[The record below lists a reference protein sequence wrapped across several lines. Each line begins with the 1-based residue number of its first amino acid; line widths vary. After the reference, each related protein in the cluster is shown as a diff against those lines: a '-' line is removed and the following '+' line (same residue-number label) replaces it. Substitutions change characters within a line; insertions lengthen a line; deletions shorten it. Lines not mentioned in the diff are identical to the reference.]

1 MHRLALLPFVLAAST
16 MACSLLEAD
25 EPDPAPSSDSDSGQS
40 AESDSSSPA
49 EQPADDPSTGQSSAG
64 GPEFL
69 DLDDP
74 LTYTEPQELL
84 NSYRIALS
92 FTFEGTGADGTPLQG
107 AVTADG
113 ERVLEPLAMSM
124 TFDGLD
130 TANLSGELPFSFS
143 LIDNTYHFS
152 APLFGCASI
161 PAGEFEDPF
170 STLIDMGGFL
180 SGSATRMRP
189 DDVINGIPVYGFS
202 LDASNLA
209 PDELEIAQFD
219 SGTAYIA
226 QDGGYLVRLEMTGR
240 GTSEMLSGSPET
252 EGEISYEL
260 NYFDFN
266 QAFDIAPP
274 EDCDQATAEFDYPV
288 TPDAYQLSTAL
299 GITSYKSDLPF
310 EEVIQFY
317 RDEMAADGW
326 TLSEEFVT
334 GPIAVLSFSSDTGSV
349 QITLTHDEGS
359 GTVDVGIFALG

>member
-1 MHRLALLPFVLAAST
+1 MVSRWMLLT
-16 MACSLLEAD
+16 
-25 EPDPAPSSDSDSGQS
+25 
-40 AESDSSSPA
+40 
-49 EQPADDPSTGQSSAG
+49 
-64 GPEFL
+64 
-69 DLDDP
+69 
-74 LTYTEPQELL
+74 
-84 NSYRIALS
+84 
-92 FTFEGTGADGTPLQG
+92 
-107 AVTADG
+107 
-113 ERVLEPLAMSM
+113 
-124 TFDGLD
+124 
-130 TANLSGELPFSFS
+130 
-143 LIDNTYHFS
+143 
-152 APLFGCASI
+152 
-161 PAGEFEDPF
+161 
-170 STLIDMGGFL
+170 
-180 SGSATRMRP
+180 
-189 DDVINGIPVYGFS
+189 
-202 LDASNLA
+202 LA

-266 QAFDIAPP
+266 QAFDITPP
-274 EDCDQATAEFDYPV
+274 EDCDQATDELEYPV
-288 TPDAYQLSTAL
+288 TDDAYQLSTTF

-334 GPIAVLSFSSDTGSV
+334 GPIAVLSFNSDTGSV